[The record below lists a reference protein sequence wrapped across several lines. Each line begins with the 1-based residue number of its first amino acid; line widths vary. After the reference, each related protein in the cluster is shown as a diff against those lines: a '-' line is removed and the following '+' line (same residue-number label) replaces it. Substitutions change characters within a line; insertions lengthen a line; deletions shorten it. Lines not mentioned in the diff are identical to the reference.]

1 MNPATPL
8 TPAES
13 RPARVRRELRTLLAL
28 ALPLMI
34 GQLAYTA
41 MGFVDAV
48 MAGSVG
54 PRDLAAVALGNSIWV
69 PIYLFM
75 TGTLLA
81 TTPKVAQRFGA
92 GQTTEIGALVRQAL
106 WLALA
111 VGLIAST
118 LLLNAEP
125 ILHLMK
131 VDPLLIEPC
140 MQYLRGIACGL
151 PATALFYVLR
161 CFSDGMGRT
170 RPSMLLGLSGLAMNI
185 PLNYVFIYG
194 HFGVPAMGGVGCGWA
209 TATVMWS
216 ILLGMSTWVWRAKIY
231 KASQVF
237 AHFDWPQWAAIKRL
251 LSIGLPIGIAIF
263 AESSIF
269 AVIALL
275 IGSLGSNVVAGHQI
289 ALNFSS
295 LVFVIPLSLG
305 MAVTVRVGQALG
317 RNAPR
322 DARFSAGVGM
332 ATALVYAC
340 LSASLMMLMR
350 EHVAAIYTADP
361 VVIHL
366 AASLIVFAA
375 LFQFS
380 DALQVTAA
388 GALRGY
394 QDTRVTMMLTLF
406 AYWGIGL
413 PVGYVLGLT
422 DLLGPASGPAG
433 LWQGLIVGLT
443 CAALMLSARLTS
455 SARKRIR
462 MSSKYAGC

>member
-1 MNPATPL
+1 MT
-8 TPAES
+8 
-13 RPARVRRELRTLLAL
+13 RPARVRLELRTLLAL

-69 PIYLFM
+69 PLYLFM

-125 ILHLMK
+125 VLHLMQ
-131 VDPLLIEPC
+131 VDPVLIEPC
-140 MQYLRGIACGL
+140 MRYLRGIACGL

-161 CFSDGMGRT
+161 CFSDGLGRT
-170 RPSMLLGLSGLAMNI
+170 RPSMMLGLCGLALNI
-185 PLNYVFIYG
+185 PLNFIFIYG

-209 TATVMWS
+209 TALVMWS
-216 ILLGMSTWVWRAKIY
+216 ILLGMTAWIARATIY
-231 KASQVF
+231 KASHVF
-237 AHFDWPQWAAIKRL
+237 SHFEWPHWAVIKRL
-251 LSIGLPIGIAIF
+251 LDVGLPIGIAIF

-275 IGSLGSNVVAGHQI
+275 IGSLGADVVAGHQI

-295 LVFVIPLSLG
+295 LVFVIPFSLG
-305 MAVTVRVGQALG
+305 IAVTVRVGQALG
-317 RNAPR
+317 RDAPR

-332 ATALVYAC
+332 AVALAYAC
-340 LSASLMMLMR
+340 ISASLMLLLR
-350 EHVAAIYTADP
+350 KQVAAIYTADP
-361 VVIHL
+361 LVIQM

-375 LFQFS
+375 IFQFS
-380 DALQVTAA
+380 DAIQVTAA

-413 PVGYVLGLT
+413 PVGYTLGLT
-422 DLLGPASGPAG
+422 SVFGPASGPTG

-443 CAALMLSARLTS
+443 CAAVMLTVRLTG

-462 MSSKYAGC
+462 VVVG